1 MNACWAVRCCCIIAG
16 FTIISV
22 SHCPTI
28 ARSGNTDS
36 SDVAAVEGTCAAEAV
51 GVRGHAR

>member
-1 MNACWAVRCCCIIAG
+1 M
-16 FTIISV
+16 SV
-22 SHCPTI
+22 SHCRTV

-51 GVRGHAR
+51 GVRGHAH